1 MPSRLSDHIYCNI
14 LYISYKLVAQALDS
28 STKESNLYARAIF
41 YGQYSNTKNKIDN
54 EDLQLKMNKSTTHAG
69 RLDEY
74 TCNDKYPCNK
84 EVWHLAELASN
95 ILLLPARFWMH
106 TIDNNLLYYWFTR
119 IIHLP
124 SQYEQQCYAFNQTT

>member
-1 MPSRLSDHIYCNI
+1 M
-14 LYISYKLVAQALDS
+14 VAQALGS
-28 STKESNLYARAIF
+28 STKESNLYASAIF
-41 YGQYSNTKNKIDN
+41 YGQYSNRKSKIDK

-69 RLDEY
+69 PLDEY

-106 TIDNNLLYYWFTR
+106 TIDNNLLYYWFIR
-119 IIHLP
+119 IIHVP